1 MRVKNKMLT
10 LSKLFEDI
18 KIKDNKLIAVLKK
31 IILEDVQK
39 SEITSKQN
47 KLEVDV
53 TLAKTL
59 FMERILDRFEG
70 HEDVNDYQIKIPK
83 RNVSIVELYNTY
95 LDLILLNSE
104 NIVLVNDLPFT
115 CSIEACLDKVMNFS
129 VCKSMSDPLWLIAA
143 LQEPVTRI
151 LYSSFI
157 EPLIKPDSTWLN
169 KKYSN
174 GETLLMMEIRLKCE
188 LYMIEDL
195 LNLGANPNSQDD
207 KGCTPLMYTT
217 CHYQNGHNETLVNL
231 LLGYGADTN
240 IRDNK
245 GYSYQKYYLIYKIA
259 DVNSVLA
266 QFVYYLGKPP
276 SLKRLQILN
285 SSEWSLESFPLR
297 ISINEEDKLTSEEYF
312 KYSEI
317 FSKDYEH
324 VDVPMFIRNS
334 PSWIFDEVHYNNI
347 RNSQP
352 DLYRKMSNWD

>member
-1 MRVKNKMLT
+1 MLT

-18 KIKDNKLIAVLKK
+18 EIKDNKLIAVLKK
-31 IILEDVQK
+31 ITLDDVQK

-59 FMERILDRFEG
+59 FMEHILDYFEDR
-70 HEDVNDYQIKIPK
+70 EDVNDYQIKIPK
-83 RNVSIVELYNTY
+83 RNVSIAELYDTY
-95 LDLILLNSE
+95 LDLILLNSKS
-104 NIVLVNDLPFT
+104 VALVNELPI
-115 CSIEACLDKVMNFS
+115 SRNIDDCLDNLMNLS
-129 VCKSMSDPLWLIAA
+129 VYRSKPDQEWLLIN
-143 LQEPVTRI
+143 LKKPITRI

-157 EPLIKPDSTWLN
+157 EPLFKSDSTLLN
-169 KKYSN
+169 KKYTN
-174 GETLLMMEIRLKCE
+174 GETLLMKEIRLKCE
-188 LYMIEDL
+188 FYMIEDL

-217 CHYQNGHNETLVNL
+217 CYYQNGYHETLVNL
-231 LLGYGADTN
+231 LLKYGADAE
-240 IRDNK
+240 IRDNE
-245 GYSYQKYYLIYKIA
+245 GYNYQKYYLIYKIA
-259 DVNSVLA
+259 DINSVLA
-266 QFVYYLGKPP
+266 KFVYYLGKPP
-276 SLKRLQILN
+276 SLKRLQVLN
-285 SSEWSLESFPLR
+285 SSEGPLEYFPLGR
-297 ISINEEDKLTSEEYF
+297 INEEDKLTSEEYF